1 MIKKISI
8 LLLFFP
14 LGIQIN
20 LLLAQDNRSEQL
32 TQVVNTTLKISE
44 TKELIELKR
53 YDQASKIIGYYLKKK
68 PRDAQ
73 WRYLKA
79 VLYADRGL
87 HLGDEDQIFKS
98 INIFERLTEEF
109 PELAETYNNLAVLYI
124 SQNEGEKARKALDTA
139 IVNRPNY
146 ILAYENLADLHIYF
160 AKSIY
165 LEGLSKDNGSSERL
179 RAKADHINRTPY
191 LSKPKL
197 NLDFKS
203 KTIEGSYENKN

>member
-20 LLLAQDNRSEQL
+20 PLLAQDNRSEQL
-32 TQVVNTTLKISE
+32 MQVVNTSLKISE

-53 YDQASKIIGYYLKKK
+53 YDQASEIIGYYLKKK

-87 HLGDEDQIFKS
+87 RLGDEDQIFKS

-124 SQNEGEKARKALDTA
+124 SQNEGEKARQALDTA